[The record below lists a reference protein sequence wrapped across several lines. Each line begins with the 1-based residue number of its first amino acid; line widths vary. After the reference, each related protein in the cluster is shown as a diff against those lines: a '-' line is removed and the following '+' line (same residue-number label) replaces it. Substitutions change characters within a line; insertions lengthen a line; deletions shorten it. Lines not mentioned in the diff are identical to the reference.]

1 MVKTRKK
8 YKNYT
13 LTFRVSEKDYFE
25 LLQLSE
31 KNQMNISEILRD
43 ALRSYLKKKF

>member
-1 MVKTRKK
+1 MAKKRKK
-8 YKNYT
+8 YKNYV

-31 KNQMNISEILRD
+31 KNQMNVSEVLRD
-43 ALRSYLKKKF
+43 VLRVYLKKKS